1 MRSRMLSSESVLSVD
16 TYVWRLRQKLEE
28 KPQNPAFI
36 TTVRGT
42 GYMFQFLD

>member
-1 MRSRMLSSESVLSVD
+1 VNHPPILLGTSSFTAS
-16 TYVWRLRQKLEE
+16 
-28 KPQNPAFI
+28 PQDPAFI